1 MQVSKAIRKRLEES
15 PEFSLDTA
23 FEEFEEMIEEYFD
36 YLPSKVGQNKI
47 VKTFGMNILTSK
59 TGEEAKRILFRLYF
73 SMFGYIERVFGP
85 WSLMSEVCHFTARLW
100 LWVIMSLQNL

>member
-59 TGEEAKRILFRLYF
+59 TGEEAKRRLFRH
-73 SMFGYIERVFGP
+73 I
-85 WSLMSEVCHFTARLW
+85 
-100 LWVIMSLQNL
+100 